1 MKQYRWKMKMISCGM
16 AFAML
21 LALSACGQSK
31 APSEETPP
39 DSPAQTP
46 VESPETPL
54 SEREVSDTMLLE
66 GKETQVFLDI
76 SDGEIT
82 FWDQASG
89 GTLLAV
95 AKYPQEI
102 PGAAEALSECDF
114 TDLDG
119 DGNSDFAAWFRFEDG
134 STASLMW
141 FFADGGFV
149 YNEDFSQ
156 LPGSASGGA

>member
-1 MKQYRWKMKMISCGM
+1 MKMISCGM
-16 AFAML
+16 AFAVL

-46 VESPETPL
+46 VESSETPL
-54 SEREVSDTMLLE
+54 PEREVSDTMLLE

-89 GTLLAV
+89 GTLLAA

-149 YNEDFSQ
+149 YNEEFSQ
-156 LPGSASGGA
+156 LPGSASGG